1 MVISKLGLA
10 SKKFVTLDCRF
21 TPMSKSKN
29 IRTITFDGGCLC
41 FDFINTV
48 EDRTEASPKEYL
60 KEYNDLLVLFE
71 RLELFD
77 KQQLS
82 SLKTYADRH
91 VVEAGVVLTE
101 AITLRENLYQLFA
114 ALAADKAPAPD
125 AVRLLNG
132 DLSLLFSHLE
142 FRTADAQLELRLQE
156 SPTDLYLPMRRVL
169 QSVLE
174 VLQQQE
180 IKRIK
185 QCSGCG
191 WLFLDQSKNNSRL
204 WCDMQSCG
212 SMVKAKRYY
221 HRKKAK
227 SH

>member
-132 DLSLLFSHLE
+132 DYPYCFLTWSSGQQTHNWSCACRNRL
-142 FRTADAQLELRLQE
+142 RTYT
-156 SPTDLYLPMRRVL
+156 SPCDGYFNPFL
-169 QSVLE
+169 
-174 VLQQQE
+174 
-180 IKRIK
+180 K
-185 QCSGCG
+185 CS
-191 WLFLDQSKNNSRL
+191 NSR
-204 WCDMQSCG
+204 
-212 SMVKAKRYY
+212 K
-221 HRKKAK
+221 
-227 SH
+227 